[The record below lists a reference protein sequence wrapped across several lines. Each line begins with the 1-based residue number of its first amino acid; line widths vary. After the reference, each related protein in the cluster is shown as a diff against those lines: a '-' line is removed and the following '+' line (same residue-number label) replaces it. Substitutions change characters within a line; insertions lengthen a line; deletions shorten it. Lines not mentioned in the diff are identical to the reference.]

1 MLAAAGLPDAARLAT
16 MPAMNVGLAQELVAG
31 VGWNGGP
38 DSFEAGAA
46 AARAALAQAGADAV
60 VAVVYST
67 VLYDQEAVLRGVRE
81 VLPDARI
88 VGASTQDIS
97 RTGDVESSD
106 RIVGV
111 AILGGT
117 EITARTACATA
128 VNGDPAAAARTLAEQ
143 LGPPPGADAPPLLLW
158 YDPLTGINV
167 DTLIA
172 GLRAAGYTRILGGG
186 AGQPWGPIYRTY
198 QYFEGKVM
206 RDSAVALRL
215 DGDLELIF
223 DLTHGTDALGLELVV
238 TAAEGNV
245 ITTID
250 GRPALDVWREQ
261 LGLGDDDTL
270 DIEATAAWALGVTLP
285 MEPAHDYEGP
295 ITRSVFGFRP
305 ETREV
310 VLQAPIPA
318 GTQVQVCH
326 RTPEAVFDRAAVMA
340 TRLHARLAGR
350 SPLLALS
357 FECAARARPF
367 LGEELTRREIG
378 RMQAILGE
386 DLPWLGMYA
395 WGEVAPV
402 GAATYFHN
410 YTFPLAVVCRRA
422 R

>member
-1 MLAAAGLPDAARLAT
+1 MNGQDLA
-16 MPAMNVGLAQELVAG
+16 AG
-31 VGWNGGP
+31 VGWNGDP
-38 DSFEAGAA
+38 DSFAAGATA
-46 AARAALAQAGADAV
+46 GRAALEQARSHAPVDP
-60 VAVVYST
+60 VAAIVYST
-67 VLYDQEAVLRGVRE
+67 VLYDQEAVLRGVRS
-81 VLPDARI
+81 VLPGARI

-97 RTGDVESSD
+97 RTGDVESGD
-106 RIVGV
+106 RVVGV
-111 AILGGT
+111 AVLGGSG
-117 EITARTACATA
+117 ITARSAYAPN
-128 VNGDPAAAARTLAEQ
+128 VSKDPANAARMLAEQ
-143 LGPPPGADAPPLLLW
+143 LGPPPEPDGPPLLLW

-186 AGQPWGPIYRTY
+186 AGQPWGPVYRTY
-198 QYFEGKVM
+198 QYFEGRVT
-206 RDSAVALRL
+206 RDSAVVLRL
-215 DGDLELIF
+215 GGAVDF
-223 DLTHGTDALGLELVV
+223 VHDLTHGTDTLGLELEV

-245 ITTID
+245 ISAID

-261 LGLGDDDTL
+261 LGLGDEDIL
-270 DIEATAAWALGVTLP
+270 DIEATAAWALGVSVT
-285 MEPAHDYEGP
+285 MEPGHDYEGP
-295 ITRSVFGFRP
+295 ITRSVFGFRTK
-305 ETREV
+305 TREV

-340 TRLHARLAGR
+340 TRLHTRLAGR
-350 SPLLALS
+350 SPVLALS

-402 GAATYFHN
+402 GPSTYFHN
-410 YTFPLAVVCRRA
+410 YTFPLAILCRRG
-422 R
+422 